1 MKCPLQQAFCF
12 SNSLL
17 VTCPPR
23 ALEIFCQC
31 FKARYLIN
39 KQIKKNHP
47 AREQEKKK
55 ERIKVQTKDH
65 TPKCRMHNGEKTR
78 NPRPEPITSSTKQVM

>member
-12 SNSLL
+12 SNPLL
-17 VTCPPR
+17 VTCPPC

-39 KQIKKNHP
+39 KQIKKKP
-47 AREQEKKK
+47 PSKGTREEKKK
-55 ERIKVQTKDH
+55 GSKSKQKT
-65 TPKCRMHNGEKTR
+65 TPQSAECTMGRKHVT
-78 NPRPEPITSSTKQVM
+78 